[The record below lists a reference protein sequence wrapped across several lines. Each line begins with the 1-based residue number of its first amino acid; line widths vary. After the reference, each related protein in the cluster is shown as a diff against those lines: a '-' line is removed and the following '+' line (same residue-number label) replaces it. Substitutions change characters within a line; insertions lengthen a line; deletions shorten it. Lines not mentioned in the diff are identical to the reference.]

1 MIVSRKYL
9 LSLLAQGIF
18 LVLCNAK
25 GAVLCLIF
33 PLLYVLFGKYK
44 EEPGKRLPLGVIYV
58 TLSVAFLITASYDFT
73 AVSTIIFLDRKGRHF
88 NRSYPVVAADHP
100 GYDQPATLPDMDMEC
115 SGGTDRQLPWS
126 IRHFHEILL
135 WEA

>member
-58 TLSVAFLITASYDFT
+58 TLSVAFLITAL
-73 AVSTIIFLDRKGRHF
+73 TILPLF
-88 NRSYPVVAADHP
+88 
-100 GYDQPATLPDMDMEC
+100 QPLFSLIGKDATLTGRIPLWRQIIQVMINRHTFTGYGYGMFWR
-115 SGGTDRQLPWS
+115 DRQAVAMVHQAFS
-126 IRHFHEILL
+126 RILL